1 MAQEHHLSWRSDTAK
16 QTQEG
21 PLSGPK
27 SLEPSL
33 DGAAQSPFL
42 LENRAL
48 SPTQLCQHINFL
60 AESFSVLQFTEGAAT
75 YVAIGHLQISQYQ
88 QPSMSIEI
96 YRGKL
101 LSSVSKN
108 NNAKDTTI
116 T

>member
-1 MAQEHHLSWRSDTAK
+1 MTQLSKLRK
-16 QTQEG
+16 G

-33 DGAAQSPFL
+33 DGAAQNPFL
-42 LENRAL
+42 LENTAL
-48 SPTQLCQHINFL
+48 PPNPMSVSINFL
-60 AESFSVLQFTEGAAT
+60 AESFLVLQLTEGAAT

-88 QPSMSIEI
+88 QPSMSIVI

-101 LSSVSKN
+101 LSSMCKI
-108 NNAKDTTI
+108 NNAEDTTI